1 MRIPSIIK
9 TPKYNRF
16 KFEPR
21 HYDPIKEEI
30 EEKLRMAKAQKEFD
44 TTDYQSSIS
53 AAFSKR
59 QKKNSQASTLQLIL
73 AIALM
78 GTFVGWLFLGNQFF
92 YVFLFLSPL
101 YFYWRLKNKG
111 RKS

>member
-30 EEKLRMAKAQKEFD
+30 EEKLKMARAQKEFD
-44 TTDYQSSIS
+44 TTGYQSSIS

-59 QKKNSQASTLQLIL
+59 QKKNSQASTFQLIL
-73 AIALM
+73 AIVLM
-78 GTFVGWLFLGNQFF
+78 GTFVGWLFYGNQFF
-92 YVFLFLSPL
+92 YAYLLLSPI
-101 YFYWRLKNKG
+101 YFYWRLKNKW